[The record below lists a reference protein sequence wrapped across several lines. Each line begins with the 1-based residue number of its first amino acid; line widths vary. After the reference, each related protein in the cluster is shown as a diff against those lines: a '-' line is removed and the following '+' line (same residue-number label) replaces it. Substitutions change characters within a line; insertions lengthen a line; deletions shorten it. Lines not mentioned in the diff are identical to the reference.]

1 VSRRTEQV
9 ASTLK
14 QAVQTVLSRGLSD
27 PRVRGLI
34 TVTRVDVE
42 PDLSSAKVWVSVFPR
57 ERQELTL
64 HGLRSAA
71 RHIRREVGKRFT
83 SKRMPELVF
92 EADLAAQKQAEVLH
106 AIAKAR
112 EEFRDRGEGDGNG
125 DGEGELGAGEAG
137 DRA

>member
-1 VSRRTEQV
+1 MSRRTDQV
-9 ASTLK
+9 GSTLK

-42 PDLSSAKVWVSVFPR
+42 PDLSAARVWVSVFPR

-64 HGLRSAA
+64 HGLQSAS
-71 RHIRREVGKRFT
+71 RHIRREVGERFA
-83 SKRMPELVF
+83 SKRMPELIF
-92 EADLAAQKQAEVLH
+92 EADLAAQKQADVLH

-112 EEFRDRGEGDGNG
+112 EEFREHGNEEGGSDG
-125 DGEGELGAGEAG
+125 DEAG